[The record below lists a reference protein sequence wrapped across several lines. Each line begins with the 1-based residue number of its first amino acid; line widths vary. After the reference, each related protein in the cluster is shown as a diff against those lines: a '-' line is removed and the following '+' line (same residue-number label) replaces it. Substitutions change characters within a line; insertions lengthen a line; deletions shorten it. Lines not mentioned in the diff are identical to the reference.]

1 MIIIDHPFWDD
12 YVEAFRSAAL
22 REVDPDSIEKVKW
35 LNLSLFPSSFLKTRW
50 EGWQMGIR
58 RPPESVPKEWLEQ
71 RALDVAL
78 FLTDFFK
85 RVKNR
90 KLYCDLSLVVEHF
103 GEELVKDRIGKKS
116 GLHFNL
122 ETVYWTFN
130 VKFNKWIHQ
139 NIKVYDCSL
148 VCELDEIL
156 STADSVLRA
165 AFFPMPGP
173 LDIGPGKRKKLQK
186 QILHQFAPTLEKPLT
201 EQIWS

>member
-12 YVEAFRSAAL
+12 YVEALRSAAV
-22 REVDPDSIEKVKW
+22 REIDPDSLEKAKR
-35 LNLSLFPSSFLKTRW
+35 LNCSLFPSSCLKARW
-50 EGWQMGIR
+50 EGWQMGIE
-58 RPPESVPKEWLEQ
+58 RPQESVPKEWLEL
-71 RALDVAL
+71 RLLYVDL

-90 KLYCDLSLVVEHF
+90 KLYCELSLVVEHF

-122 ETVYWTFN
+122 EAVYWTFN

-156 STADSVLRA
+156 ATADSILRA

-173 LDIGPGKRKKLQK
+173 HDIGLGKRKKLQK
-186 QILHQFAPTLEKPLT
+186 QLLHQFAPTLVKPLT